1 MSEGAPLVPVFLK
14 LSGRRVL
21 VVGGGPMAAS
31 KLQPLVDAGAAVTVV
46 APDVVPDIEQ
56 SGVAWVR
63 RDFEAGDLDGV
74 WFVVAAATP
83 EVNREVAR
91 AAEARRIFVNA
102 VDDPHNAT
110 AYAGGTL
117 RRAGVTIAVST
128 GGDAPA
134 LAGLLREALEALLP
148 DDLDAWMATARA
160 ARRQWIADG
169 VPMASRRPRLL
180 DALNRLYDGARGRG
194 AACRSA
200 DVGAAGEEP

>member
-1 MSEGAPLVPVFLK
+1 MCEDVRLVPVFLK
-14 LSGRRVL
+14 LAGRRVL

-31 KLQPLVDAGAAVTVV
+31 KLQPLVEAGAAVTVV
-46 APDVVPDIEQ
+46 APEVVPAIEQ
-56 SGVAWVR
+56 AGVAWVR

-102 VDDPHNAT
+102 VDDPRNAT

-117 RRAGVTIAVST
+117 RRAGVTVAVST
-128 GGDAPA
+128 GGEAPA

-148 DDLDAWMATARA
+148 DDLGAWMATARA
-160 ARRQWIADG
+160 ERRQWMADG

-180 DALNRLYDGARGRG
+180 DALNRLYDEARGS
-194 AACRSA
+194 AAGYRSA
-200 DVGAAGEEP
+200 DVGAAGEER

>member
-1 MSEGAPLVPVFLK
+1 MSEDVRLVPVFLK

-21 VVGGGPMAAS
+21 VVGGGPVAAS
-31 KLQPLVDAGAAVTVV
+31 KLRSLVEAGAAVTVV
-46 APDVVPDIEQ
+46 APEVVPAVER

-83 EVNREVAR
+83 EVNLEVAR

-102 VDDPHNAT
+102 VDDPRNAT
-110 AYAGGTL
+110 AYAGGTF

-128 GGDAPA
+128 GGAAPA
-134 LAGLLREALEALLP
+134 LAGLLREALETLLP
-148 DDLDAWMATARA
+148 EDLDAWMATARA
-160 ARRQWIADG
+160 ARRQWIAEG

-180 DALNRLYDGARGRG
+180 DALNRLYDGARGS
-194 AACRSA
+194 AAGCRSG
-200 DVGAAGEEP
+200 DVGTAEGER